1 MYPDWVLNWG
11 VSDETPLQVPTF
23 IAQQAS
29 HNSKVTCLQGIR
41 EGPGM
46 TSQLKVYLVEK
57 SSSNKAKRSAKQL
70 RSSVLNA
77 LACYQCFCL
86 FSLLVLL

>member
-46 TSQLKVYLVEK
+46 NSQLKVYFSTVHLLPAQN
-57 SSSNKAKRSAKQL
+57 SYHCGDGL
-70 RSSVLNA
+70 RA
-77 LACYQCFCL
+77 E
-86 FSLLVLL
+86 